1 MVATRGITARDRV
14 GGGATAN
21 AVLDL
26 APVAVACPLVGVED
40 GGGGRRD
47 GAWSVAL
54 TDEKALDDAGDLAD
68 AAVLHRLGDEVARLF
83 TRRSENEAISVVRYG
98 EGADEVDLDV
108 LKGDLSDDGAVR
120 RAGGES

>member
-54 TDEKALDDAGDLAD
+54 TDEKALDDAGD

-108 LKGDLSDDGAVR
+108 PKGDLSDDGAVC